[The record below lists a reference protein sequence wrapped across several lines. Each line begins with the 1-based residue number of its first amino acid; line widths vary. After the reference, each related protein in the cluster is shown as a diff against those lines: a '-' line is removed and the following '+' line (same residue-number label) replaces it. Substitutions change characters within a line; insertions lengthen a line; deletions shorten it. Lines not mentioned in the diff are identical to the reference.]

1 MIVVEG
7 DSLSGIA
14 MRRGVPV
21 EAMIDANPQLADPT
35 LLYPGDTV
43 NLPTAE

>member
-1 MIVVEG
+1 MEG

-14 MRRGVPV
+14 MKRGVSV
-21 EAMIDANPQLADPT
+21 DAMIAANPQLVDPT
-35 LLYPGDTV
+35 RLYPGDTV

>member
-1 MIVVEG
+1 MEG

-14 MRRGVPV
+14 MKRGVSV
-21 EAMIDANPQLADPT
+21 DAMIAANPQLADPT
-35 LLYPGDTV
+35 RLYPGDTV